1 MRITPLD
8 VRKQEFNKSMRGFDC
23 DEVRA
28 FLNTLADEYETVLID
43 NKQIRERVIEQ
54 DEKIAEYMTM
64 ERTLRD
70 TLMSAERVM
79 SETRDNAG
87 REGDLIV
94 QEAQMK
100 AKGILEECRLRTE
113 ELRREIVGLRK
124 EKETYLARFRG
135 LAEAQIRFIDTHESD
150 FEDLDKRL
158 VDIVD
163 NVVTSATV
171 KEAPIKG
178 EAPIPTPRPATSVI
192 VPPVT
197 PVPPLAATTVA
208 AAAPAAPIGVPE
220 VADPAVA
227 GPEVA
232 PTPVPAP
239 IASETDIWRDYS
251 PGQATPEPRTQE
263 PAVAEQP
270 HLETPPTEAWVNESK
285 PAEEDA
291 AGSIAD
297 LVSESLAETDPGG
310 DVKVEAVAALNID
323 VISNGES
330 DETQAS
336 GPEVEA
342 ITESENT

>member
-43 NKQIRERVIEQ
+43 NKQIRDRVMEQ
-54 DEKIAEYMTM
+54 DEKITEYQTM

-70 TLMSAERVM
+70 TLMTAERVM
-79 SETRDNAG
+79 TETRENAN

-135 LAEAQIRFIDTHESD
+135 LAEAQINFIDTHESD

-163 NVVTSATV
+163 NVVTSATTREV
-171 KEAPIKG
+171 M
-178 EAPIPTPRPATSVI
+178 PAQAKPEIAT
-192 VPPVT
+192 
-197 PVPPLAATTVA
+197 AAVA
-208 AAAPAAPIGVPE
+208 PE
-220 VADPAVA
+220 VSSTPI

-232 PTPVPAP
+232 PTPVAAP
-239 IASETDIWRDYS
+239 VASENDIWRDYN
-251 PGQATPEPRTQE
+251 PGQSAPAATTSDETSPVAPS
-263 PAVAEQP
+263 PAQ
-270 HLETPPTEAWVNESK
+270 S
-285 PAEEDA
+285 PAEETA
-291 AGSIAD
+291 SNIAD
-297 LVSESLAETDPGG
+297 IVSESLTEAGESQDEAE
-310 DVKVEAVAALNID
+310 EATEALNID
-323 VISNGES
+323 VISNGHN
-330 DETQAS
+330 
-336 GPEVEA
+336 
-342 ITESENT
+342 ESEAETKPTGEMATEPLNI